1 MLQFIE
7 SIKVE
12 DQKVFLLNRHQ
23 QRMTETFLHFG
34 KVCEINLQELFK
46 ELQHDENGLYK
57 WRIVYDLNNVYKAQM
72 LPYAISKLDDFE
84 LVTNDDLDYSFKYL
98 DRKMLDSIKSK
109 SNASEI
115 IIVKNNSITDTS
127 FSNILFL
134 KNKQWYTPSSYLLN
148 GVQRQQ
154 LLESKKIKTAD
165 ITLDNIK
172 EYSHF
177 QLINAMNNFDDMFIY
192 PIEKIINLPKPEVS
206 EHF

>member
-98 DRKMLDSIKSK
+98 DRKMLDSIKLK

-154 LLESKKIKTAD
+154 LLESKKIKIAD

-177 QLINAMNNFDDMFIY
+177 QLINAMNDFDDMFIY
-192 PIEKIINLPKPEVS
+192 PIEKIINLPKPDVS

>member
-98 DRKMLDSIKSK
+98 DRKMLDSIKLK

>member
-98 DRKMLDSIKSK
+98 DRKMLDSIKLK

-177 QLINAMNNFDDMFIY
+177 QLINAMNDFDDMFIY

>member
-84 LVTNDDLDYSFKYL
+84 LITNDDLDYSFKYL
-98 DRKMLDSIKSK
+98 DREMLDSIKLK

-154 LLESKKIKTAD
+154 LLESKKIKIAD

-177 QLINAMNNFDDMFIY
+177 QLINAMNDFDDMFIY
-192 PIEKIINLPKPEVS
+192 PIEKIINLPKPDVS

>member
-134 KNKQWYTPSSYLLN
+134 KNKFRYKRLQ
-148 GVQRQQ
+148 
-154 LLESKKIKTAD
+154 
-165 ITLDNIK
+165 NIVFLK
-172 EYSHF
+172 
-177 QLINAMNNFDDMFIY
+177 
-192 PIEKIINLPKPEVS
+192 
-206 EHF
+206 